1 MTSLKTR
8 IQKLR
13 EVWSKRHRILEGLK
27 NYILKT
33 EHAETIS
40 RTRMDICRECPLIDL
55 KGASCFAPGTQ
66 PCCSSC
72 GCSLE
77 FKTRSLEDSCPEGK
91 W

>member
-8 IQKLR
+8 IQKLKQ
-13 EVWSKRHRILEGLK
+13 VWSKRYRILEGLK

-33 EHAETIS
+33 EYAETIS
-40 RTRMDICRECPLIDL
+40 RTRMDICKECPLIDL